1 MLTLSASLALSL
13 LQLVGFS
20 EGFAGR
26 FVASWVFRP
35 LVILC
40 LAGGAYAGVVYG
52 LPAMKRSYDAHV
64 AARATEKFKLIL
76 KNEELAARARAEE
89 SARLQSDETLR
100 AREGDLTALRTV
112 VSQLEKEKTDA
123 RRNSPDPD
131 QLVVPAGDPWLRAG
145 ARQ

>member
-1 MLTLSASLALSL
+1 MFTLSASLAFTL
-13 LQLVGFS
+13 LKLVGFS
-20 EGFAGR
+20 ELSAGK

-35 LVILC
+35 LLILC
-40 LAGGAYAGVVYG
+40 LCGTGYVGTVYG
-52 LPAMKRSYDAHV
+52 LPAMKRSYDKRV
-64 AARATEKFKLIL
+64 AERATETLKLHL

-89 SARLQSDETLR
+89 EARLQTDQTLR

-145 ARQ
+145 PR

>member
-1 MLTLSASLALSL
+1 MITLSASLALSL
-13 LQLVGFS
+13 LQLIGFS

-35 LVILC
+35 LVIL
-40 LAGGAYAGVVYG
+40 LAAGGAYVGVVYG

-112 VSQLEKEKTDA
+112 VDKLTQEKTDA
-123 RRNSPDPD
+123 RRASPDAD
-131 QLVVPAGDPWLRAG
+131 LIVVPAHDPWLRAG
-145 ARQ
+145 PR

>member
-1 MLTLSASLALSL
+1 MFTLPASLALAL
-13 LQLVGFS
+13 LQLFGFS

-26 FVASWVFRP
+26 FVASVVFRP
-35 LVILC
+35 LLIL
-40 LAGGAYAGVVYG
+40 LAAGGTYVGVVYG
-52 LPAMKRSYDAHV
+52 LPAMVRAHDAHV
-64 AARATEKFKLIL
+64 AARATETFKLRL
-76 KNEELAARARAEE
+76 KNEELAAKARAEE
-89 SARLQSDETLR
+89 EARLQTDQTLR

-145 ARQ
+145 PR

>member
-1 MLTLSASLALSL
+1 MITLSASLALTL
-13 LQLVGFS
+13 LKLFGFS

-26 FVASWVFRP
+26 FVTSWVFKP
-35 LVILC
+35 LLIL
-40 LAGGAYAGVVYG
+40 LAAGGGYLVVTEVV
-52 LPAMKRSYDAHV
+52 PAMVRAHDRHV
-64 AARATEKFKLIL
+64 ATRATETFKLRL
-76 KNEELAARARAEE
+76 KNEELAAKARAEE
-89 SARLQSDETLR
+89 EARLQADQTLR

-131 QLVVPAGDPWLRAG
+131 QLVVPAGDPWLRTG